1 MLVNTRDMV
10 GNPVRTKTGLL
21 LGRLKSLDFDA
32 ETGRLDALHVKIRGP
47 VPGLLD
53 DELIIAWVQVISMND
68 KEIIVADNFAEQ
80 GAAKVR
86 KWFALL
92 SGARP
97 VATSYRS

>member
-1 MLVNTRDMV
+1 MNTREMIGV
-10 GNPVRTKTGLL
+10 PVKTKAGLL

-32 ETGRLDALHVKIRGP
+32 DTGRLDALRVKVRGP

-53 DELIIAWVQVISMND
+53 DELLITWVQVISMDD
-68 KEIIVADNFAEQ
+68 KEITVADNFAAQ

-92 SGARP
+92 SGSRP
-97 VATSYRS
+97 VVTSYRT

>member
-1 MLVNTRDMV
+1 MIVNTREMV
-10 GNPVRTKTGLL
+10 GNQVRTKAGLL

-32 ETGRLDALHVKIRGP
+32 DTGRLDALHVKVRGP

-53 DELIIAWVQVISMND
+53 DELIITWVQVIFMDD
-68 KEIIVADNFAEQ
+68 KEIVVADNFAEQ

-92 SGARP
+92 SGTRP
-97 VATSYRS
+97 VATSCRS